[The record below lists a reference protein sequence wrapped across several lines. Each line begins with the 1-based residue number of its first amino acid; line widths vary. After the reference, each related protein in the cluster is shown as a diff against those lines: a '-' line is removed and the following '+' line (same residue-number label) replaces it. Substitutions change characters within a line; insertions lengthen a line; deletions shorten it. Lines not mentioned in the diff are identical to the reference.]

1 MCGGK
6 RKPVWL
12 RVVAVV
18 GGCVCTVYRGKEVT
32 ELLLSLPEPESMPS
46 ALTAPFN
53 PLSPGSGSGAA
64 RRKLNANNNIKLRY
78 NSQ

>member
-46 ALTAPFN
+46 AHSAPIN
-53 PLSPGSGSGAA
+53 PLSPGSGAA